1 MPAGQGVAFVRQR
14 LQFPRLARRVAVTL
28 GLLAA
33 LVTAPL
39 AAGSG
44 AIDTPQATI
53 RTVTGQVLAALR
65 ANQDTMRKD
74 PAAVAAQVAK
84 IVDPHLDF
92 TIMSQ
97 EALGVGWRR
106 ADQGQRS
113 RFTQAFHQLLTDDF
127 AAALERYSGQTVKLM
142 DVRWE
147 DAAHHRAVVS
157 SQLEGPGKQ
166 PVQVD
171 YRMYHTGGSW
181 KVYDVVAD
189 GVSLLLNYRQAF
201 ASELQHEDLDTL
213 ISRLVQKAAT
223 SQATGFAVNP
233 SISRAGTRELASTPN
248 RR

>member
-1 MPAGQGVAFVRQR
+1 VAPGLHFHGTAHGIA
-14 LQFPRLARRVAVTL
+14 LTL
-28 GLLAA
+28 GLLTA
-33 LVTAPL
+33 LGIAPVV
-39 AAGSG
+39 AGG
-44 AIDTPQATI
+44 AGTDTPQATI
-53 RTVTGQVLAALR
+53 RTVSGQVLAALR
-65 ANQDTMRKD
+65 ANQDTLRKA

-84 IVDPHLDF
+84 IIDPHLDF
-92 TIMSQ
+92 TVMSQ

-106 ADQGQRS
+106 ADQRQRS
-113 RFTQAFHQLLTDDF
+113 RFTQAFHQLLTDDY

-147 DAAHHRAVVS
+147 DAAHHRAIVS

-181 KVYDVVAD
+181 KVYDVVVD

-213 ISRLVQKAAT
+213 ISRLVHKVAT
-223 SQATGFAVNP
+223 DQPSDSQ
-233 SISRAGTRELASTPN
+233 
-248 RR
+248 

>member
-1 MPAGQGVAFVRQR
+1 MGPRRQ
-14 LQFPRLARRVAVTL
+14 FHGMARGIALTL
-28 GLLAA
+28 GLLTALGAA
-33 LVTAPL
+33 PV
-39 AAGSG
+39 AAGDAG
-44 AIDTPQATI
+44 TDTPQATI
-53 RTVTGQVLAALR
+53 RTVTGEVLAVLR
-65 ANQDTMRKD
+65 ANQDTLRKD

-92 TIMSQ
+92 SIMSQ

-113 RFTQAFHQLLTDDF
+113 RFAQAFHQLLTDDF

-157 SQLEGPGKQ
+157 SQLEGSGKQ

-171 YRMYHTGGSW
+171 YRMYHAGGSW
-181 KVYDVVAD
+181 KVYDVVVD

-213 ISRLVQKAAT
+213 ISRLVHKVAT
-223 SQATGFAVNP
+223 DQAT
-233 SISRAGTRELASTPN
+233 ASQ
-248 RR
+248 

>member
-1 MPAGQGVAFVRQR
+1 VGRRA
-14 LQFPRLARRVAVTL
+14 QFSPVARRVAVTL
-28 GLLAA
+28 GLLMA
-33 LVTAPL
+33 LFTAPL
-39 AAGSG
+39 VPGSAAT
-44 AIDTPQATI
+44 DTPQATI
-53 RTVTGQVLAALR
+53 KAVTGQVLALLR
-65 ANQDTMRKD
+65 ANQDTLRKA

-106 ADQGQRS
+106 ADQRQRS
-113 RFTQAFHQLLTDDF
+113 RFTQAFHQLLTDDY

-147 DAAHHRAVVS
+147 DAAHRRAIVS

-181 KVYDVVAD
+181 KVYDVVVD

-213 ISRLVQKAAT
+213 ISRLVHKVAT
-223 SQATGFAVNP
+223 DQPSVSQ
-233 SISRAGTRELASTPN
+233 
-248 RR
+248 